1 MIRKEDL
8 GTYWGSVLREN
19 AWHHSLPLPR
29 RRCPLPPE
37 QWGECDET
45 STEFFVVMSI
55 FLIWMRGIT
64 VYGVTKSNHLKEG
77 G

>member
-19 AWHHSLPLPR
+19 APSPSRAAAAPSPLNNGGNVMK
-29 RRCPLPPE
+29 PP
-37 QWGECDET
+37 
-45 STEFFVVMSI
+45 EFFVVMSI

-64 VYGVTKSNHLKEG
+64 VYGVTKSNNLKEG

>member
-19 AWHHSLPLPR
+19 AWHHSPPLPR
-29 RRCPLPPE
+29 RRCPLNNGGNVMKPP
-37 QWGECDET
+37 
-45 STEFFVVMSI
+45 EFFVVMSI

-64 VYGVTKSNHLKEG
+64 VYGVTKSNNLKEG

>member
-19 AWHHSLPLPR
+19 AWHHSPPSRAAAAPSPLNNGGNVMK
-29 RRCPLPPE
+29 PP
-37 QWGECDET
+37 
-45 STEFFVVMSI
+45 EFFVVMSI

-64 VYGVTKSNHLKEG
+64 VYGVTKSNNLKEG